1 MKKKEE
7 EDAKKNPPWWKKY
20 ADKYQGSAE
29 FAMGETT
36 PPPSD
41 AEDDEF
47 PKVFNMTNGFQKGGV
62 PTAEKVPTGELFADW
77 PKTEPKKAKTE
88 PKDEPTKVD
97 DAESNTQFPKVFSM
111 TSNTFTPAG
120 AAAQPKSQPKPKAME
135 EDTWEHWKK
144 VPESEVVEE
153 PKTEVV
159 IEEPPKAPEEPVK
172 KDVPSEPVSEPVPA
186 PEPVPMPVEPQE
198 IVPPTPA
205 EDIQMS
211 EDTIEVIEEV
221 EVQVPVPEEVPT
233 KKPADH
239 VEFTDESAPK
249 PQQTEVND
257 TVPQA
262 APTAATSKEPKPKRK
277 SLLNLTE
284 KVTGKSKLKKMKTKK
299 KSTSTVDQ
307 EVNLNDQVDITDEK
321 ENIANDQGS
330 GTPGTGKVVQSS
342 RKRPLEDHEVEGQH
356 SNYSHLIV
364 HYFSNQYQIFV
375 VVVSVLVVLTLLILF
390 NTVWIAAW

>member
-20 ADKYQGSAE
+20 ADKYQGSTE
-29 FAMGETT
+29 FDMGETT

-41 AEDDEF
+41 AEEDEF

-62 PTAEKVPTGELFADW
+62 PTAASAAPTGEIFADW
-77 PKTEPKKAKTE
+77 PKTEPKRAKTE
-88 PKDEPTKVD
+88 PKESANVD
-97 DAESNTQFPKVFSM
+97 DNKSNTDFPKVFSM
-111 TSNTFTPAG
+111 TDNTFKPTG
-120 AAAQPKSQPKPKAME
+120 ATAKSKPKPKSME

-144 VPESEVVEE
+144 EPVVEQE

-172 KDVPSEPVSEPVPA
+172 EEVSSEPESEPTLVDEPMPV
-186 PEPVPMPVEPQE
+186 PEPVPTTEE
-198 IVPPTPA
+198 PTPTSPK
-205 EDIQMS
+205 DIQMS
-211 EDTIEVIEEV
+211 EDAIEVIEEV
-221 EVQVPVPEEVPT
+221 EVQAPVPEPT
-233 KKPADH
+233 SKPEDQ

-249 PQQTEVND
+249 PQQPQMND

-262 APTAATSKEPKPKRK
+262 TPTATTKEPKPKRK

-299 KSTSTVDQ
+299 KSSSTVDQ
-307 EVNLNDQVDITDEK
+307 ENSLNDQVEVTDEK
-321 ENIANDQGS
+321 ENITIADDQGS
-330 GTPGTGKVVQSS
+330 GTPAPGKVVQSS

-356 SNYSHLIV
+356 SNYSHIIV
-364 HYFSNQYQIFV
+364 PYFSNQYQIFV
-375 VVVSVLVVLTLLILF
+375 VVVSVLVAVIILLILF
-390 NTVWIAAW
+390 SALWIAAL